1 MTDHIIRE
9 LARAALPNEPNA
21 GDRIIAAMDK
31 PEPVE
36 LRADFWDRMRWLK
49 K

>member
-31 PEPVE
+31 PAPVE
-36 LRADFWDRMRWLK
+36 LRADFWNRMRGLK